1 MSDAILNNDELSV
14 RPITAF
20 IAHVLRLFFNCVCIG
35 TEFRDTVCD
44 VCPAG
49 SYSDGTFCKLHTK

>member
-14 RPITAF
+14 RPVTAF
-20 IAHVLRLFFNCVCIG
+20 IAHVLRLNCVCIG

-44 VCPAG
+44 DCPG